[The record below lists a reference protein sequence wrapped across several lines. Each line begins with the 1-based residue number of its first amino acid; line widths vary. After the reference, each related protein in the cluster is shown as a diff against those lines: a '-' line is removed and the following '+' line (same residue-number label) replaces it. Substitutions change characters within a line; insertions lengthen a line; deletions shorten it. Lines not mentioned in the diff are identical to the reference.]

1 MNITDNTSALT
12 SPIITIC
19 VGAEQRLFAG
29 HEHILSRSPY
39 FQAACKGQFLE
50 SQARRIDLPDEQPE
64 ILSVVLEYLYK
75 GDYYPRLMHNKRK
88 DTWELEDGASAE
100 STVYHH
106 GTKMPLLKDTV
117 I

>member
-1 MNITDNTSALT
+1 M
-12 SPIITIC
+12 
-19 VGAEQRLFAG
+19 FAG
-29 HEHILSRSPY
+29 HEHILCRSPY
-39 FQAACKGQFLE
+39 FQAACKGQFLGSE
-50 SQARRIDLPDEQPE
+50 TRRIDLPEEKPE

-100 STVYHH
+100 STIHYP
-106 GTKMPLLKDTV
+106 GAKSPLLKDTV